1 MKKRSLA
8 LLVFSFLACALPL
21 LAADWPEFRGPK
33 RDGHAADK
41 GLLQE
46 WPKNGPKLLWTYK
59 DAGIGFSAPSVVGN
73 RIYTMGARNEETY
86 VLCLDADK
94 KGAEVWAKKL
104 GPIFTFQGN
113 VWGDGPRGA
122 PTVDGDHVYVLGG
135 YGDLA
140 CFKTDGTEVW
150 RKNLVKDLG
159 GELMS
164 RWGYSESPLV
174 DGDKL
179 ICTPGGSKGT
189 LAALNKKDGTVRW
202 RSEGLTASATY
213 ASVVAAT
220 IGGVRQ
226 YIVMT
231 YEDGKAIGVA
241 GVAPA
246 DRKLLWQQ
254 AILTGTFE
262 SYAVIPSPIV
272 QGNKIYVTEGYAAG
286 CQLLEVAP
294 EAGGKFA
301 VKALYNKRAKQVLN
315 NLHGGVVLVDGH
327 VYGHADKRGWV
338 CQNFLTGKQDWL
350 DRNSLQCDS
359 GSIIYGDGRLYLF
372 SDQGEAV
379 LLEPSAKG
387 WEEKGRFTIPQ
398 RSALAPKRRT
408 SQTAGVWT
416 HPTIA
421 NGRLY
426 LRDQEL
432 LFCYD
437 IKK

>member
-1 MKKRSLA
+1 MWKRPLF
-8 LLVFSFLACALPL
+8 LFVFWVATCA
-21 LAADWPEFRGPK
+21 AADWPEFRGPN

-86 VLCLDADK
+86 VLCLDADN
-94 KGAEVWAKKL
+94 KGAELWAKKL

-122 PTVDGDHVYVLGG
+122 PTVEGDHLYVLGG

-174 DGDKL
+174 DRDKL

-189 LAALNKKDGTVRW
+189 LAALNKKDGAVLW
-202 RSEGLTASATY
+202 RSDGLTDSATY
-213 ASVVAAT
+213 ASVVVAT
-220 IGGVRQ
+220 IGGIRQ
-226 YIVMT
+226 YVVMT
-231 YEDGKAIGVA
+231 YADGKGIGVA
-241 GVAPA
+241 GVEAKEG
-246 DRKLLWQQ
+246 KLLWHQPV
-254 AILTGTFE
+254 ASGE

-272 QGNKIYVTEGYAAG
+272 QGNKIYVTEGYVAG
-286 CQLLEVAP
+286 CRLLEITP
-294 EAGGKFA
+294 KQGKFA
-301 VKALYNKRAKQVLN
+301 VKELYTKRTKQVLN
-315 NLHGGVVLVDGH
+315 NLHGGVVLVNGH
-327 VYGHADKRGWV
+327 VYGHADKSGWV
-338 CQNFLTGKQDWL
+338 CQDFQTGKKDWL

-387 WEEKGRFTIPQ
+387 WKEKGRFTIPQ
-398 RSALAPKRRT
+398 RSQLAQKRRT

>member
-1 MKKRSLA
+1 LG
-8 LLVFSFLACALPL
+8 
-21 LAADWPEFRGPK
+21 ADWPQFRGPN

-59 DAGIGFSAPSVVGN
+59 DTGIGFSAPSVVGN
-73 RIYTMGARNEETY
+73 RIYTMGARNEETN
-86 VLCLDADK
+86 VLCLDADN
-94 KGAEVWAKKL
+94 KGAEIWAKKL

-122 PTVDGDHVYVLGG
+122 LTVDGDHLYVLGG

-150 RKNLVKDLG
+150 RKNLVKELG

-189 LAALNKKDGTVRW
+189 LAALDKKDGTVRW
-202 RSEGLTASATY
+202 RSEGLTDSATY
-213 ASVVAAT
+213 ASVVVAT

-226 YIVMT
+226 YVVMT
-231 YEDGKAIGVA
+231 YAEGKHIGVA
-241 GVAPA
+241 GVAA
-246 DRKLLWQQ
+246 DDGKLLWFQ
-254 AILTGTFE
+254 AIATGTNSE
-262 SYAVIPSPIV
+262 SYAVIPTPLV
-272 QGNKIYVTEGYAAG
+272 QGNKIYVTEGYVAG
-286 CQLLEVAP
+286 CRLLQLAP
-294 EAGGKFA
+294 DGGGKFT
-301 VKALYNKRAKQVLN
+301 VKELYKVRQKKVLN

-327 VYGHADKRGWV
+327 VYGHADGRGWV
-338 CQNFLTGKQDWL
+338 CQEFLTGNQKWL
-350 DRNSLQCDS
+350 DREHLDCKS

-372 SDQGEAV
+372 SDQGMLV
-379 LLEPSAKG
+379 LLEPSPKG
-387 WEEKGRFTIPQ
+387 WEEKGRFEIPQ
-398 RSALAPKRRT
+398 KSKAPEQRRT
-408 SQTAGVWT
+408 SSTTGTWT
-416 HPTIA
+416 YPAIA